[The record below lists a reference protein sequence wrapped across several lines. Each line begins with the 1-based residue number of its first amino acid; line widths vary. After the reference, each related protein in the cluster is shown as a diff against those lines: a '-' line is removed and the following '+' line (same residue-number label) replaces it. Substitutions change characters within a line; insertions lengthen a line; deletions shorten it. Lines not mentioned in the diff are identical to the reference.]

1 MARKEL
7 ANPKAKRS
15 RWKKGKRPVTLD
27 ELGGSPDGGLA
38 ILTPEGERIHTAPAR
53 VANSLRF
60 FLARVDL
67 PAPDGGMPDRVAITS
82 ALRGEGVTFIT
93 RSLAAVL
100 AYDHDVTVAIVDLN
114 WQLPKHAENHHEENG
129 EESRWM
135 LVDAV
140 EGGVPIDKIVE
151 PTANRR
157 LSMINAGAL
166 SLAKRPAMAG
176 SKSLE
181 AVIDA
186 IAERFDHVILDL
198 PPVLASSDAIRLAQL
213 ADEFI
218 LVVRQGATATKQ
230 VESALEELRNSEA
243 LGVILNRYDSKI
255 PRALRRMVGA

>member
-1 MARKEL
+1 MATKEL
-7 ANPKAKRS
+7 VNPKARTSRGRKRT
-15 RWKKGKRPVTLD
+15 RAVTLD

-38 ILTPEGERIHTAPAR
+38 ILNPEGQRIHIAPAR
-53 VANSLRF
+53 VANSLRY

-67 PAPDGGMPDRVAITS
+67 PAPDGGLPDRLAITS
-82 ALRGEGVTFIT
+82 ALRGEGVTYIA

-100 AYDHDVTVAIVDLN
+100 AYDNDVSVAIVDLN
-114 WQLPKHAENHHEENG
+114 WQLPKSAEHHRVEDDEMP
-129 EESRWM
+129 RWN

-140 EGGVPIDKIVE
+140 EGGVPIDKIIE

-157 LSMINAGAL
+157 LSMINAGDL
-166 SLAKRPAMAG
+166 SLAKRPAIAG

-181 AVIDA
+181 TVIDA

-198 PPVLASSDAIRLAQL
+198 PPVLASSDAIKLAQL

-230 VESALEELRNSEA
+230 VESALEELRTSEP